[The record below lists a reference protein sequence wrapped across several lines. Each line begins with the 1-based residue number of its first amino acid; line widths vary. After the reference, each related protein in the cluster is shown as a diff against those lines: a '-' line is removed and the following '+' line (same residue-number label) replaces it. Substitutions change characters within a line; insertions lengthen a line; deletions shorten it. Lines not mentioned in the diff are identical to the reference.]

1 MQIRWFESG
10 WGETLVRY
18 LPVKRRY
25 WIDLAI
31 LVVGLGLLYLFV
43 QTGQLWSA
51 PKRDAI
57 EIDLRVAALPRYT
70 LFSLIRGS
78 LAYFVSPSRCWWRRS
93 RRRTRSP
100 SASWCRSSTS
110 ASRSRCSASCRAW

>member
-1 MQIRWFESG
+1 MQIRWFSQG

-25 WIDLAI
+25 WLDFVI

-78 LAYFVSPSRCWWRRS
+78 LAYFVSLAFTLLIAPIAARS
-93 RRRTRSP
+93 AAAERILVPLLDICQSIP
-100 SASWCRSSTS
+100 
-110 ASRSRCSASCRAW
+110 